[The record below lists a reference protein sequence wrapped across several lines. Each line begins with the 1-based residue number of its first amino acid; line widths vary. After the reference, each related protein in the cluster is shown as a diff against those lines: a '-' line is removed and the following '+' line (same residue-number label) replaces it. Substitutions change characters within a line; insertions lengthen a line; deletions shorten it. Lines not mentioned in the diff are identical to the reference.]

1 LKRSTKVVLL
11 AVLSL
16 LLLGPLPNS
25 LAGAPRPRLR
35 APSGSA
41 AIKALD
47 VAPATSAGYG
57 TGTILHADALRAGQH
72 ALVDLDVAFSGAA
85 YSSAAAADEVTNEV
99 HRVVS
104 DKLGANA
111 GFGRGTALELGIG
124 SDPIPLIGQLS
135 KAAAPPSTNLIEKV
149 IGPLG
154 VPGVLTAELLRSQAQ
169 ARSAANACVLGKDQ
183 AYGLGS
189 VLDLEVLGGL
199 LSTVARPPRREVSQS
214 ASSTRIVN
222 GSTPGR
228 LGLKSETRQT
238 IAPVTFFHGSPFQFT
253 VEVLGEWAL
262 RAVADGAKGTV
273 HYGPLA
279 ASPETPIARV
289 LDAKGKVL
297 GQLTTQMLLGNNG
310 LEIVIPGVAEIVI
323 GEDPRAI
330 GGDASSKAIVQDTAV
345 AAAADVV
352 RVKLIGGTLA
362 DVRIGHMEASVNV
375 PSGGVQCPGITVDQ
389 TVDPPTVTPG
399 DEFEYTIVITNPN
412 DCTLENVK
420 VVQTLTAT
428 AGTTY
433 ELVSMTPSG
442 GTLAGGVATYPDLGP
457 LAPGQTKTVKIKV
470 KIPAGSA
477 PGKLTA
483 VAVVTGVCPEENQ
496 PALDPGGPTTPT
508 APTIPSGD
516 IPVRGEDTLEG
527 PTVGVCVVDDL
538 DGMTIAEAKA
548 ALEKAGCILGTV
560 TVRPPADPEDDTP
573 TDVGKVVDQSIP
585 LNTSVPLGTPVDI
598 TVNGPLCTV
607 PSLSGLTPAQA
618 EAELVKAGCKLGDVT
633 TGPPNGGPDD
643 AGEVTTQTPPAG
655 DKVPLGTEVDVT
667 INPPG
672 PCIVPDLTGKDQ
684 AGAAA
689 ALLAAG
695 CILGDVTVGPDNPDN
710 AGKVT
715 DQEKPAGT
723 SVPKGTEIDITV
735 AGPAGPR
742 IETSVLGQT
751 ATLTPAAPAPASGSD
766 AAPALARTGGVALG
780 GLALWLMVSGVL
792 TRGAGSRRLWNLFR
806 RR

>member
-1 LKRSTKVVLL
+1 MSSPAKL
-11 AVLSL
+11 A
-16 LLLGPLPNS
+16 
-25 LAGAPRPRLR
+25 
-35 APSGSA
+35 
-41 AIKALD
+41 
-47 VAPATSAGYG
+47 
-57 TGTILHADALRAGQH
+57 
-72 ALVDLDVAFSGAA
+72 
-85 YSSAAAADEVTNEV
+85 
-99 HRVVS
+99 
-104 DKLGANA
+104 ANA

-135 KAAAPPSTNLIEKV
+135 EAAAPPSTGLIEKV

-169 ARSAANACVLGKDQ
+169 ARSADNACVLGKDQ

-199 LSTVARPPRREVSQS
+199 VSTVARPPRREVSQS
-214 ASSTRIVN
+214 ASSTRIVT

-253 VEVLGEWAL
+253 IEVLGEWAL
-262 RAVADGAKGTV
+262 RAVADGASGSV

-279 ASPETPIARV
+279 KSPETPIARV
-289 LDAKGKVL
+289 LDGKGKVL
-297 GQLTTQMLLGNNG
+297 GQLTTQMLLGDDG

-330 GGDASSKAIVQDTAV
+330 GGDASSQPTVQSTAV

-399 DEFEYTIVITNPN
+399 DEFEYTIVLTNPN
-412 DCTLENVK
+412 DCTLKNVQ
-420 VVQTLTAT
+420 VVQTLTTT
-428 AGTTY
+428 AGVTY

-442 GTLAGGVATYPDLGP
+442 GTLTGGVATYPDLGS

-470 KIPAGSA
+470 RIPAGSA

-483 VAVVTGVCPEENQ
+483 IAVVTGVCPEENQ
-496 PALDPGGPTTPT
+496 PALDPDDPNSPTPPT
-508 APTIPSGD
+508 GD

-560 TVRPPADPEDDTP
+560 TVRPPADPEDKTP
-573 TDVGKVVDQSIP
+573 TDVGKVVDQGTP
-585 LNTSVPLGTPVDI
+585 PNTSVPLGTAVDI
-598 TVNGPLCTV
+598 TVNGPLCSV

-643 AGEVTTQTPPAG
+643 AGEVTTQDPPAG
-655 DKVPLGTEVDVT
+655 DKVPVEYRGERHDQPAGDLHRPRPDRQGPGRRGGR
-667 INPPG
+667 PPG
-672 PCIVPDLTGKDQ
+672 
-684 AGAAA
+684 
-689 ALLAAG
+689 
-695 CILGDVTVGPDNPDN
+695 
-710 AGKVT
+710 
-715 DQEKPAGT
+715 
-723 SVPKGTEIDITV
+723 
-735 AGPAGPR
+735 
-742 IETSVLGQT
+742 
-751 ATLTPAAPAPASGSD
+751 
-766 AAPALARTGGVALG
+766 
-780 GLALWLMVSGVL
+780 
-792 TRGAGSRRLWNLFR
+792 RRLHPG
-806 RR
+806 

>member
-1 LKRSTKVVLL
+1 MKRPLKVVLL
-11 AVLSL
+11 AVLAL

-25 LAGAPRPRLR
+25 LAGAPRSRLR
-35 APSGSA
+35 APSDAS
-41 AIKALD
+41 IRALA
-47 VAPATSAGYG
+47 VAPDTSAGYG
-57 TGTILHADALRAGQH
+57 TGTIVHADALRTGKN

-85 YSSAAAADEVTNEV
+85 YSSAAAAAEITNEV
-99 HRVVS
+99 HRTVTGA
-104 DKLGANA
+104 LAANA

-135 KAAAPPSTNLIEKV
+135 QAAAPPSTGLVEKA

-214 ASSTRIVN
+214 ASSTRIVP

-238 IAPVTFFHGSPFQFT
+238 IAPVTFFSGSPFQFT

-262 RAVADGAKGTV
+262 RAVADGAAGSV

-289 LDAKGKVL
+289 LDGKGKVL
-297 GQLTTQMLLGNNG
+297 GQLTTQMLLGEDG

-330 GGDASSKAIVQDTAV
+330 GGDASSQPSVANTAV

-375 PSGGVQCPGITVDQ
+375 PSGGVQCPGVNVDQ

-399 DEFEYTIVITNPN
+399 DDFEYTIVITNPN

-470 KIPAGSA
+470 KIPAGSL

-496 PALDPGGPTTPT
+496 PALDPDGPNVQTP
-508 APTIPSGD
+508 PTGD

-538 DGMTIAEAKA
+538 DGMTILEAKA

-573 TDVGKVVDQSIP
+573 PDVGKVVDQSVP
-585 LNTSVPLGTPVDI
+585 PNTSVPLETPVNI

-607 PSLSGLTPAQA
+607 PSLTGMTQAQA
-618 EAELVKAGCKLGDVT
+618 EAALRAAGCKLGDVT

-643 AGEVTTQTPPAG
+643 AGEVTTQNPPAG
-655 DKVPLGTEVDVT
+655 DKVPLNTEVDIT

-684 AGAAA
+684 AAAAA

-695 CILGDVTVGPDNPDN
+695 CKLGDVTVGPNDP
-710 AGKVT
+710 AKTGTVT

-735 AGPAGPR
+735 AGPADQR
-742 IETSVLGQT
+742 VETSVLGQT
-751 ATLTPAAPAPASGSD
+751 ATLTPAAPGSGSGSD

-780 GLALWLMVSGVL
+780 GLALWLLVSGVL
-792 TRGAGSRRLWNLFR
+792 TKGAGSRRLWSLLR